1 VPREIKGHGYFS
13 LTTPPGGYTMNA
25 MACAKHLL
33 AALGV
38 AVLLSC
44 ASAPVPPAPVEPPPD
59 AVASVTGSD
68 DGGAAPAVAGG
79 GEPAAQFVVTEE
91 VYQKTFEE
99 IEGVIAELN
108 AIIRARDFARW
119 ERRLTAAYRERTSSP
134 AYLAEV
140 SQSAALKKNGVTLR
154 SLEDYFTQVV
164 VPSRSSVKL
173 DQLAFVDATHVKAIT
188 IIQGEAYIL
197 YWLVREDGTWD
208 IGIW

>member
-1 VPREIKGHGYFS
+1 MEP
-13 LTTPPGGYTMNA
+13 
-25 MACAKHLL
+25 MAGAKHLL

-38 AVLLSC
+38 AALLSC
-44 ASAPVPPAPVEPPPD
+44 TSAPATPEPAEPPPD
-59 AVASVTGSD
+59 DVATVTAS
-68 DGGAAPAVAGG
+68 DGGEATPEEPGG
-79 GEPAAQFVVTEE
+79 EEPAADFVVTEE

-99 IEGVIAELN
+99 IDGVIAELN

-119 ERRLTAAYRERTSSP
+119 ERRLTTAYRERTSSP

-140 SQSAALKKNGVTLR
+140 SQSAALKKEGVTLR
-154 SLEDYFTQVV
+154 SLEDYFNQVV

-188 IIQGEAYIL
+188 VIQGEAYIL
-197 YWLVREDGTWD
+197 YWLVREDGTWN